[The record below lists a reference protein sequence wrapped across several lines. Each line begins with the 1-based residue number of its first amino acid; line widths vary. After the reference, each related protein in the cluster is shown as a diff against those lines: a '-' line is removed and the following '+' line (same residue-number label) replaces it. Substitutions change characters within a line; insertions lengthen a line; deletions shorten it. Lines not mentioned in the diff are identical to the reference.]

1 MWRDPALGFELARPA
16 DSGWWGV
23 QLQTVEGPGLPDP
36 HRRAVSLRG
45 MLPRSIPADTD
56 PEAFRLLVERWR
68 TMTIADRVALV
79 DQITADVELL
89 AVAGIL
95 AEQPALSEIEV
106 RRELARRRFGAR
118 LADEAYQRLLV

>member
-1 MWRDPALGFELARPA
+1 
-16 DSGWWGV
+16 
-23 QLQTVEGPGLPDP
+23 
-36 HRRAVSLRG
+36 

-106 RRELARRRFGAR
+106 RRELARRRFGAQ